1 MLRKSMEAR
10 VDAAFSDA
18 AESIVLHYLTRLRE
32 NMDAAERA
40 SRRKAVQYLLLF
52 ALFILLLQGAITE
65 ASFLYFRVA
74 SLEFLV
80 FLIPI
85 ATAYIGISWQ
95 ILIADTFGMA
105 EAHDELIR
113 LRYSNIYREDLELLL
128 ASPEN
133 LATQAKKTW
142 AIYGKKSG
150 AGSVSYYILAVLPYA
165 PGFIGRGIIITELV
179 LLFVGYGFGNFWVW
193 ASTII
198 TAALAVAEQIV
209 ASSLGSD
216 TAEGQADKDTK
227 PPKRGGGSA

>member
-1 MLRKSMEAR
+1 MEAR

-18 AESIVLHYLTRLRE
+18 PESIVLHYLTRLRE

-40 SRRKAVQYLLLF
+40 SRRKAVQYVLMF
-52 ALFILLLQGAITE
+52 ALFILLLQGAVTE

-113 LRYSNIYREDLELLL
+113 LRFSNIYREDLELLL

-142 AIYGKKSG
+142 AIYGKKKSG
-150 AGSVSYYILAVLPYA
+150 AGSVSFYILAVLPYA
-165 PGFIGRGIIITELV
+165 PAFIVRGIIITELV

-198 TAALAVAEQIV
+198 TVALAVAEQIV
-209 ASSLGSD
+209 ASSLGAD

-227 PPKRGGGSA
+227 PPKRGGGGSG